1 MQIGTVTM
9 NSVLFLFR
17 QFLLIYVY
25 FTNNHDNFSLM
36 HVVTQHILY
45 FDYNLSQHI
54 FTQDKNYK
62 QCTNQEDFKSFK
74 NNLVLQWYKYVVK
87 LLIVIKSVVIC
98 CHIFYSSMKVVI
110 NVMIVFSV
118 YDLVICKFIIFHY
131 VNSLLYND
139 RALIRV
145 FVLNNH
151 FVLVIKCIL
160 QWFQICS
167 PLLLNSVNSNI
178 QLHYKLLFILY
189 WYIA

>member
-160 QWFQICS
+160 QWLQICS

-178 QLHYKLLFILY
+178 
-189 WYIA
+189 